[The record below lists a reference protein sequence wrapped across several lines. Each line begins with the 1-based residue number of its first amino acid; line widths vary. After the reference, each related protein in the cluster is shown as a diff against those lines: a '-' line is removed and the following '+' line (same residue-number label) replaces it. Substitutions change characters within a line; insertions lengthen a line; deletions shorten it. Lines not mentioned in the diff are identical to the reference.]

1 MHALMSQDEQ
11 LVIIGEY
18 ICYSDA
24 RQLKNCLIVHVYIL
38 SSRPQPGRTPAWQDP
53 LTASQSLCE
62 LTVSKNKQFNNKHY
76 SPPFYTTNKVT
87 KCASVWMPV
96 VMVVVS
102 QRTGTHVSVFAC
114 LIGGGNMMNSYSGHS
129 KMMSSFNSSNG
140 GKTRDTKSII
150 LASIDSQGD
159 IGVGWGRLQFIP
171 HSSLSY
177 NPTTNAKYLQDDCLR
192 LRVKTVVV

>member
-129 KMMSSFNSSNG
+129 KMMSSFNSS
-140 GKTRDTKSII
+140 
-150 LASIDSQGD
+150 IDSQGD
-159 IGVGWGRLQFIP
+159 IGVGWDRLQFIP

-177 NPTTNAKYLQDDCLR
+177 NPTNNTKYLQDDCL
-192 LRVKTVVV
+192 